1 MHKRMNV
8 RTTGLGGVCRN
19 AGVRQR
25 NECRRKAC
33 KMRRG
38 GSKDRPSDLL
48 RLPAPTAFLR
58 LVRVTALL
66 PFLNRESTDN
76 CHTWGCSEDANQES
90 DRNSLFYLNHST
102 TTGTYAHTRAHDRVR
117 WRLPKCTYTL
127 VAPVKAAGTVT
138 VHVELNTTNRPHCP
152 IIAADQAT

>member
-58 LVRVTALL
+58 LVRVTALPPFFEQGINRQL
-66 PFLNRESTDN
+66 PHMGVQR
-76 CHTWGCSEDANQES
+76 G
-90 DRNSLFYLNHST
+90 RKP
-102 TTGTYAHTRAHDRVR
+102 R
-117 WRLPKCTYTL
+117 K
-127 VAPVKAAGTVT
+127 
-138 VHVELNTTNRPHCP
+138 
-152 IIAADQAT
+152 